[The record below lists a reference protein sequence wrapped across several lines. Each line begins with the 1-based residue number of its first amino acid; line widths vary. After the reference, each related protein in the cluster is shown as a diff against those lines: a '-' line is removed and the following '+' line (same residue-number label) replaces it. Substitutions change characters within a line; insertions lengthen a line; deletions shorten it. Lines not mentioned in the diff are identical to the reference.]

1 MLHLEGLPNTVD
13 IVCYEEEKIQ
23 SVTKEW
29 MMSCGVSLFAHW
41 GNMCTHHTSHH
52 AHIRSYYSCHGNAGS
67 SPFRH
72 ALCRGSACT
81 CTTRVPLNA
90 AYSQTMRSAT
100 LRALSLLPQLSP
112 EQLLH
117 PPPGGNVL
125 AYDSHHSVA

>member
-1 MLHLEGLPNTVD
+1 MLHLEGLPNAEGLVD

-23 SVTKEW
+23 SVTEEW
-29 MMSCGVSLFAHW
+29 MMSCGVSLFTHW
-41 GNMCTHHTSHH
+41 GNTCTHHTSHH
-52 AHIRSYYSCHGNAGS
+52 DHIRSYYSCHGIAGA

-72 ALCRGSACT
+72 AI

-100 LRALSLLPQLSP
+100 LRALSLWPQLSP

-117 PPPGGNVL
+117 PPPGDNIL